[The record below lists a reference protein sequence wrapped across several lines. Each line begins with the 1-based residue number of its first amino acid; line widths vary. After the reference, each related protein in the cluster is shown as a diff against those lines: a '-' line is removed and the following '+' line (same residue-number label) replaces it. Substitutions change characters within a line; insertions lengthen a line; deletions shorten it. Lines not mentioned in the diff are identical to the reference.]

1 MPTFQVNP
9 CLIIFNRRADPKI
22 DGHLEIVATSILQ
35 QSNVAPE
42 KDAIPRIII
51 YKFAVNVSSPSFS
64 ISNIVWFPP
73 GMKPPATLG
82 RPLPPNTMNL
92 EVQTT
97 TDEFRCVFR
106 RPFVNARVCRFGFWR
121 VFRKWKK
128 DLLMQVVWNN
138 VCVCV
143 GGMPKSSN
151 SENMIMTL
159 TQWLFF
165 SKGLLPTLL
174 IHWYS
179 IWAGLCSIY
188 VTYF

>member
-22 DGHLEIVATSILQ
+22 DGHLEIVATNILQ

-64 ISNIVWFPP
+64 ISNIVWLPP

-106 RPFVNARVCRFGFWR
+106 RPFVNARVCRFGVLESFPEMEWR
-121 VFRKWKK
+121 FVNAIL
-128 DLLMQVVWNN
+128 D
-138 VCVCV
+138 
-143 GGMPKSSN
+143 GGFKYF
-151 SENMIMTL
+151 
-159 TQWLFF
+159 LFSPLF
-165 SKGLLPTLL
+165 GADS
-174 IHWYS
+174 H
-179 IWAGLCSIY
+179 
-188 VTYF
+188 FD